1 MPDTRR
7 RFISNLSLGAGLPV
21 LGPILSQLEC
31 QAAAAGGAAID
42 LPKRFVFVA
51 VSSGIM
57 PEEVAPPALA
67 SASPDKYLNAPLAE
81 QKLLPDMEPLEP
93 LKNYLSIIQGVSG
106 KMCAGGHTSNYGA
119 LGVWRA
125 PGEKGAPPPKRAT
138 VDSMLSTMYPAAI
151 NHLAT
156 GLTGGWGT
164 RVSEGV
170 VYPDISAAGPQKTIP
185 FQASPDIVFEQ
196 LFGTVASNDRYSA
209 QKLASKRNLLDFMK
223 DDVRNT
229 QKALPSEEKAKL
241 DHYLDAL
248 EGLQDQ
254 DVKIA
259 ALRESLEKHVPEFMD
274 KYIAEEPE
282 LRQEAHFELI
292 AAALISGITNV
303 ATMKIDNSATI
314 YRGLGIFEKSV
325 HGIGHNESSNGKT
338 GLECRAIVRQHH
350 FEILAQLANK
360 LKAVPEGDG
369 NMLDNTMIVYISPA
383 GDRHHGKMDSWP
395 MVILGGC
402 GGRMKL
408 PGRYL
413 QFPGYGQTGHKT
425 IGNWWTSVLNAFGN
439 PIEHYGD
446 FDPGL
451 MKGGFDQ
458 EGPIPEIIA

>member
-1 MPDTRR
+1 MSLTRR
-7 RFISNLSLGAGLPV
+7 SFINRCTLGAGLPV
-21 LGPILSQLEC
+21 LAPILGQLEC
-31 QAAAAGGAAID
+31 EAAGVDRAQR
-42 LPKRFVFVA
+42 PKRFVFVA

-57 PEEVAPPALA
+57 PNEVELPEF
-67 SASPDKYLNAPLAE
+67 KGTNQGEYLNVALDERELDPAM
-81 QKLLPDMEPLEP
+81 QPFEPLRD
-93 LKNYLSIIQGVSG
+93 YLSIIQGLSG
-106 KMCAGGHTSNYGA
+106 KMCSGGHTGNYGA

-138 VDSMLSTMYPAAI
+138 VDYILSRMYPAAM
-151 NHLAT
+151 NHLTT

-164 RVSEGV
+164 RITEGV
-170 VYPDISAAGPQKTIP
+170 VYPYISAAGPQKTIP

-196 LFGTVASNDRYSA
+196 LFGTVASRDRYSA
-209 QKLASKRNLLDFMK
+209 QKLISKKNLLDFMT
-223 DDVRNT
+223 DDIKRT
-229 QKALPSEEKAKL
+229 QRALPSQEKSKL

-259 ALRESLEKHVPEFMD
+259 ALRENLAKHVPEITN
-274 KYIAEEPE
+274 KYTSEETE
-282 LRQEAHFELI
+282 HRQDAHFDLI

-303 ATMKIDNSATI
+303 VTMKIDNSATF
-314 YRGLGIFEKSV
+314 YRGLGITERSV

-338 GLECRAIVRQHH
+338 GFECRNVIRRHH
-350 FEILAQLANK
+350 FEIIAHLANK
-360 LKAVPEGDG
+360 LKAIPEGDG

-383 GDRHHGKMDSWP
+383 GDRHHGTLNSWP
-395 MVILGGC
+395 MVVLGGC
-402 GGRMKL
+402 GNKLKL
-408 PGRYL
+408 PGRYV
-413 QFPGYGQTGHKT
+413 QFPGYGQKGHQT

-458 EGPIPEIIA
+458 KGPIPEIIA

>member
-1 MPDTRR
+1 MSYTRR
-7 RFISNLSLGAGLPV
+7 NFVKGLSLGAGLPV
-21 LGPILSQLEC
+21 LAPILSQLEI
-31 QAAAAGGAAID
+31 QAAAASGVAVT

-51 VSSGIM
+51 PSSGIM
-57 PEEVAPPALA
+57 PEEVAPPALV
-67 SASPDKYLNAPLAE
+67 STGPDQSLNLPLAE
-81 QKLLPDMEPLEP
+81 QKLLPVMEPFES
-93 LKNYLSIIQGVSG
+93 LKDYLSIIQGVSG

-119 LGVWRA
+119 LGAWRA

-138 VDSMLSTMYPAAI
+138 VDSMLSTMYPAAV

-156 GLTGGWGT
+156 ALTGGWGSRIT
-164 RVSEGV
+164 EGV
-170 VYPDISAAGPQKTIP
+170 VYPDISAAGPQKTVP

-196 LFGTVASNDRYSA
+196 LFGTVASQDRYSA
-209 QKLASKRNLLDFMK
+209 QKLASKKNLLDFMSN
-223 DDVRNT
+223 DVRKT
-229 QKALPSEEKAKL
+229 QKALPSEERTKL

-259 ALRESLEKHVPEFMD
+259 ALRKSLEKNVPEFTD
-274 KYIAEEPE
+274 KYTAEEPE
-282 LRQEAHFELI
+282 LRQEAHFDLI

-303 ATMKIDNSATI
+303 VTMKMDSSATI
-314 YRGLGIFEKSV
+314 YRGLGVSEKSV

-350 FEILAQLANK
+350 FEILARLANQ
-360 LKAVPEGDG
+360 LKAVPEGTG

-402 GGRMKL
+402 GGRLKL

-413 QFPGYGQTGHKT
+413 QFPGYGRSGHKT

-446 FDPGL
+446 FDPAL

>member
-1 MPDTRR
+1 MSFKRR
-7 RFISNLSLGAGLPV
+7 NFIKGLSLGAGMPV
-21 LGPILSQLEC
+21 LAPILSQLEC
-31 QAAAAGGAAID
+31 QAAASSGATAK

-51 VSSGIM
+51 PSSGIM

-67 SASPDKYLNAPLAE
+67 SISPDKLLDVPLAG
-81 QKLLPDMEPLEP
+81 QKFLPSMEPFDS
-93 LKNYLSIIQGVSG
+93 LKEYLSIIQGVSG
-106 KMCAGGHTSNYGA
+106 KMCSGGHTSNYGA
-119 LGVWRA
+119 LGAWRA

-151 NHLAT
+151 RHLAT

-164 RVSEGV
+164 RITEGV

-196 LFGTVASNDRYSA
+196 LFGTVASKDRYNA
-209 QKLASKRNLLDFMK
+209 QKLASKKNLLDFMG
-223 DDVRNT
+223 DDVKKI
-229 QKALPSEEKAKL
+229 QKALPPMEKAKL

-248 EGLQDQ
+248 EGLKQQ
-254 DVKIA
+254 DVQIA
-259 ALRESLEKHVPEFMD
+259 ALRESLEKHVPEFTE
-274 KYIAEEPE
+274 KYTSEETE
-282 LRQEAHFELI
+282 LRQEAHFDLI

-314 YRGLGIFEKSV
+314 YRGLGVSEKSV

-338 GLECRAIVRQHH
+338 GMECRAIVRQHH
-350 FEILAQLANK
+350 FEILAHLAKK
-360 LKAVPEGDG
+360 LKAVPEGEG

-402 GGRMKL
+402 GGKMKL

-413 QFPGYGQTGHKT
+413 QFPGYGLPGHKT

-439 PIEHYGD
+439 PLKHYGD

-458 EGPIPEIIA
+458 AGPIPEIIA

>member
-1 MPDTRR
+1 MSLTRR
-7 RFISNLSLGAGLPV
+7 SFVKSLSLGTSLPVLAPILTQLECEAAGLPT
-21 LGPILSQLEC
+21 
-31 QAAAAGGAAID
+31 ANR
-42 LPKRFVFVA
+42 PKRFVFVA

-57 PEEVAPPALA
+57 PEEVELPALK
-67 SASPDKYLNAPLAE
+67 DNNKDEYLNVSLDEHELDPAMKPF
-81 QKLLPDMEPLEP
+81 EP
-93 LKNYLSIIQGVSG
+93 LKDYLSIIQGLSG
-106 KMCAGGHTSNYGA
+106 KMCAGGHTGNYGA

-138 VDSMLSTMYPAAI
+138 VDSILSKMYPAAM

-164 RVSEGV
+164 RITEGV
-170 VYPDISAAGPQKTIP
+170 VYPYISAAGPQKTIP

-196 LFGTVASNDRYSA
+196 LFGTVASKDRYSA
-209 QKLASKRNLLDFMK
+209 QKLASKKNLLDFMT
-223 DDVRNT
+223 DDVKKT
-229 QKALPSEEKAKL
+229 QKALPSQEKAKL
-241 DHYLDAL
+241 DYYLDAL

-259 ALRESLEKHVPEFMD
+259 ALRETLAKNVPEVTD
-274 KYIAEEPE
+274 KYTSEETE
-282 LRQEAHFELI
+282 HRQDAHFDLI

-303 ATMKIDNSATI
+303 VTMKIDNSATY
-314 YRGLGIFEKSV
+314 YRGLGITEKSV

-338 GLECRAIVRQHH
+338 GFECRDVIRQHH
-350 FEILAQLANK
+350 FEIIAHLANK

-383 GDRHHGKMDSWP
+383 GDRHHGKLESWP
-395 MVILGGC
+395 MVVLGGC
-402 GGRMKL
+402 GNKL
-408 PGRYL
+408 KVPGRYI
-413 QFPGYGQTGHKT
+413 QFPAYGQKDHQT
-425 IGNWWTSVLNAFGN
+425 IGNWWTSILNAYGN
-439 PIEHYGD
+439 PIKHYGD

>member
-7 RFISNLSLGAGLPV
+7 KFINKLSLGAGLPV
-21 LGPILSQLEC
+21 LAPILSQLES
-31 QAAAAGGAAID
+31 QAAAASGATQQ

-67 SASPDKYLNAPLAE
+67 AASPDKHLNVSLTE

-93 LKNYLSIIQGVSG
+93 LKDYLSIIQGVSG

-119 LGVWRA
+119 LGAWRA

-156 GLTGGWGT
+156 ALTGGWGSRIT
-164 RVSEGV
+164 EGV

-196 LFGTVASNDRYSA
+196 LFGTVASNDPYSA
-209 QKLASKRNLLDFMK
+209 QKLVSKKNLLDFMSE
-223 DDVRNT
+223 DVRKIQN
-229 QKALPSEEKAKL
+229 ALPSEEKAKL

-248 EGLQDQ
+248 EGLQEQ
-254 DVKIA
+254 DVSIA
-259 ALRESLEKHVPEFMD
+259 ALRKSLEKNVPEFTE
-274 KYIAEEPE
+274 KYTAEEPE
-282 LRQEAHFELI
+282 LRQEAHFDLI
-292 AAALISGITNV
+292 AAALICGITNV
-303 ATMKIDNSATI
+303 ATMKIDSSATI
-314 YRGLGIFEKSV
+314 YCGLGVSEKSV
-325 HGIGHNESSNGKT
+325 HGIGHNETSNGKT

-350 FEILAQLANK
+350 FEILAHLANK

-402 GGRMKL
+402 GGRLKL

-458 EGPIPEIIA
+458 DGPIPEIIA

>member
-1 MPDTRR
+1 MSSTRR
-7 RFISNLSLGAGLPV
+7 SFLNRLALGAGLPV
-21 LGPILSQLEC
+21 LSPILSQLEY
-31 QAAAAGGAAID
+31 QAAAAHGAAVK
-42 LPKRFVFVA
+42 LPQRFVFVA

-57 PEEVAPPALA
+57 PEEVTPPALA
-67 SASPDKYLNAPLAE
+67 SVGEDKFLNVPLANQE
-81 QKLLPDMEPLEP
+81 LLSDMEPLAS
-93 LKNYLSIIQGVSG
+93 LKDYLSIIQGVSG

-119 LGVWRA
+119 LGAWRA

-138 VDSMLSTMYPAAI
+138 VDSMLSKLYPAAVP
-151 NHLAT
+151 HLAT
-156 GLTGGWGT
+156 SLTGGWGSRIT
-164 RVSEGV
+164 EGV

-196 LFGTVASNDRYSA
+196 LFGTVASNDRYNSR
-209 QKLASKRNLLDFMK
+209 KLASKRNLLDFMS
-223 DDVRNT
+223 DDVRKI

-259 ALRESLEKHVPEFMD
+259 ALRQSLEKNVPEFTD
-274 KYIAEEPE
+274 KYTAAEPE

-292 AAALISGITNV
+292 AAALISGITKV
-303 ATMKIDNSATI
+303 ATMKIDSSSTI
-314 YRGLGIFEKSV
+314 YRGLGVSEKSV

-338 GLECRAIVRQHH
+338 GLECRALIRRHH
-350 FEILAQLANK
+350 FEILARLANK
-360 LKAVPEGDG
+360 LKAVPEGEG

-383 GDRHHGKMDSWP
+383 GDRHHGLMNSWP
-395 MVILGGC
+395 MVVLGGC
-402 GGRMKL
+402 GGRLKL

-439 PIEHYGD
+439 PVDHYGD

-458 EGPIPEIIA
+458 KGPIAGIIG

>member
-1 MPDTRR
+1 MHYSRR
-7 RFISNLSLGAGLPV
+7 NFFKTLSLGAGLPV
-21 LGPILSQLEC
+21 LAPIVGKLERE
-31 QAAAAGGAAID
+31 AHGATAPET

-57 PEEVAPPALA
+57 PEEVELPTLKTENKDKFLNLALDKCELEPAM
-67 SASPDKYLNAPLAE
+67 K
-81 QKLLPDMEPLEP
+81 PLEP
-93 LKNYLSIIQGVSG
+93 LKNYLSIVQGLSG
-106 KMCAGGHTSNYGA
+106 KMCSGGHTGNYGA

-138 VDSMLSTMYPAAI
+138 VDSMLSQMYPAAI

-164 RVSEGV
+164 RITEGV

-185 FQASPDIVFEQ
+185 FQASPDIVFEK
-196 LFGTVASNDRYSA
+196 LFGTVASKDQYSA
-209 QKLASKRNLLDFMK
+209 QKLVSKKNLLDFMAG
-223 DDVRNT
+223 DVKKL
-229 QKALPSEEKAKL
+229 QKTLPSQEKAKL

-259 ALRESLEKHVPEFMD
+259 NLRDSLEKHVPEFSD
-274 KYIAEEPE
+274 KYTSPE
-282 LRQEAHFELI
+282 TEHRQDAHFDLI

-303 ATMKIDNSATI
+303 VTMKIDNSATF
-314 YRGLGIFEKSV
+314 YRGLGITEKSV

-338 GLECRAIVRQHH
+338 GLECRGIIRRHH
-350 FEILAQLANK
+350 FEILAHLANK

-383 GDRHHGKMDSWP
+383 GDRHHGKLDSWP

-402 GGRMKL
+402 GKRLTL
-408 PGRYL
+408 PGRYI
-413 QFPGYGQTGHKT
+413 QFPSYGQKNHKT
-425 IGNWWTSVLNAFGN
+425 IGNWWTSVLNAYGN
-439 PIEHYGD
+439 PIKHYGD
-446 FDPGL
+446 LDPGL

-458 EGPIPEIIA
+458 EGPIPDLIV

>member
-1 MPDTRR
+1 MYCSRR
-7 RFISNLSLGAGLPV
+7 SFVKNLSLGASLPV

-31 QAAAAGGAAID
+31 QAAAAAGTAVR

-57 PEEVAPPALA
+57 PEEVAPLSLA
-67 SASPDKYLNAPLAE
+67 SADTDHYLNAALAE
-81 QKLLPDMEPLEP
+81 HALLPSMEPLEP
-93 LKNYLSIIQGVSG
+93 LKDYLSIIQGVSG

-119 LGVWRA
+119 LGAWRA

-138 VDSMLSTMYPAAI
+138 VDAMLSTMYPAAVD
-151 NHLAT
+151 HLAT
-156 GLTGGWGT
+156 ALTGGWGSRIT
-164 RVSEGV
+164 EGV

-196 LFGTVASNDRYSA
+196 LFGTVASNDRYGA
-209 QKLASKRNLLDFMK
+209 QKLACKKNLLDFMN
-223 DDVRNT
+223 DDVKRL
-229 QKALPSEEKAKL
+229 QQALPSEEKEKL

-248 EGLQDQ
+248 EGLQDR

-259 ALRESLEKHVPEFMD
+259 ALRESLEANVPEYTD
-274 KYIAEEPE
+274 KYTAEEPE

-303 ATMKIDNSATI
+303 ATMKIDSSATI
-314 YRGLGIFEKSV
+314 YRGLGVSEKSV
-325 HGIGHNESSNGKT
+325 HGIGHNESSNGMT
-338 GLECRAIVRQHH
+338 GFECRRLVQRHH
-350 FEILAQLANK
+350 FEILARLANK
-360 LKAVPEGDG
+360 LKSVPEGDG

-402 GGRMKL
+402 GGRLKL

-413 QFPGYGQTGHKT
+413 QFPGYGQAGHKT
-425 IGNWWTSVLNAFGN
+425 IGNWWTGVLNAFGD
-439 PIEHYGD
+439 PVEHYGD
-446 FDPGL
+446 LDPGL

-458 EGPIPEIIA
+458 TGPIAEIVE

>member
-1 MPDTRR
+1 MPYTRR
-7 RFISNLSLGAGLPV
+7 RFINNLSLGASLPV

-31 QAAAAGGAAID
+31 QADAASGAAVAM
-42 LPKRFVFVA
+42 PKRFVFVA

-57 PEEVAPPALA
+57 PEEVALPGLE
-67 SASPDKYLNAPLAE
+67 STSTDEYLDVPLAE
-81 QKLLPDMEPLEP
+81 QKLLPSMAPLEP
-93 LKNYLSIIQGVSG
+93 LKDYLSIIQGMSG

-119 LGVWRA
+119 LGAWRA

-138 VDSMLSTMYPAAI
+138 VDSMLSKMYPAAI
-151 NHLAT
+151 EHLAT
-156 GLTGGWGT
+156 SLTGGWGSRIT
-164 RVSEGV
+164 EGV

-196 LFGTVASNDRYSA
+196 LFGTVASKDRYNA
-209 QKLASKRNLLDFMK
+209 QKLASKKNLLDFMS
-223 DDVRNT
+223 DDIGRI

-259 ALRESLEKHVPEFMD
+259 ALRESLEKHVPEFTH
-274 KYIAEEPE
+274 KYTAEEPE

-292 AAALISGITNV
+292 AAALIAGITNV
-303 ATMKIDNSATI
+303 ATMKIDSSSTI
-314 YRGLGIFEKSV
+314 YRGLGISEKSV

-338 GLECRAIVRQHH
+338 GFECRAIVQQHH
-350 FEILAQLANK
+350 FEILAHLANK
-360 LKAVPEGDG
+360 LKAVPEGEG

-383 GDRHHGKMDSWP
+383 GNRHHGTLESWP
-395 MVILGGC
+395 MVVLGGC
-402 GGRMKL
+402 SGNMSL

-413 QFPGYGQTGHKT
+413 QFPGYGQAGHKT

-439 PIEHYGD
+439 PVKHYGD

-451 MKGGFDQ
+451 MKGGFNQ